1 MGTASYIEWQNI
13 HSREYNVSKT
23 LQHLNKRRHIYNSF
37 PGRSPLSNHVL
48 SPAVQ
53 NTPRAS
59 SILYQGPDTMYLN
72 ISSPDHCYL
81 RLHHALCLQKFG
93 RRHMKNASLAGSP
106 CTCGMPFWPHKTG
119 TTFESNIFKNTLKH
133 SLKKKSFLSTFH
145 SCFTNNFTWTWALH
159 STESFLSFQIWIWFS
174 TIATVFFI
182 MLCMH
187 VCPFLFA
194 YLLFLSIFCI
204 MQL

>member
-53 NTPRAS
+53 NTGIFINRPTGKLHL
-59 SILYQGPDTMYLN
+59 IYQGPDTMYLN

-106 CTCGMPFWPHKTG
+106 CTCGMPFQ
-119 TTFESNIFKNTLKH
+119 TT
-133 SLKKKSFLSTFH
+133 
-145 SCFTNNFTWTWALH
+145 
-159 STESFLSFQIWIWFS
+159 
-174 TIATVFFI
+174 
-182 MLCMH
+182 
-187 VCPFLFA
+187 
-194 YLLFLSIFCI
+194 
-204 MQL
+204 